1 MIQPKIK
8 YMMNI
13 INTLMKIFNPLS
25 LDFIMPFMQKY
36 ETTPSMER
44 LNRIQNIANTIYG
57 FFMSLQLTHDLRSCI
72 DIFIFDLQISQE
84 I

>member
-1 MIQPKIK
+1 
-8 YMMNI
+8 
-13 INTLMKIFNPLS
+13 
-25 LDFIMPFMQKY
+25 MPFMQKY

-72 DIFIFDLQISQE
+72 DIFIFALQISQE